1 MFYRDLILTVQ
12 PGDVQFF
19 MNQLLTLVHEKHHR
33 LPVAIALPQFEPAQP
48 NRTDTYDNPRHARMG
63 KVLRLFH
70 PVAYVLDAAIDLLG
84 IQELV
89 DKHVLFVTP
98 TQPAPNTG
106 RTVAFCRARLPDSAA
121 RQNRE
126 DKRTGRDKEQPA
138 KQYERTEKVLAA
150 RHLMAYLPV
159 RSTSGHNV
167 SVFFVKKEGGVA
179 STDVNVNSYGLS
191 RMSEPCYMPAF

>member
-98 TQPAPNTG
+98 G
-106 RTVAFCRARLPDSAA
+106 
-121 RQNRE
+121 
-126 DKRTGRDKEQPA
+126 GRDFEDHPEIRQA
-138 KQYERTEKVLAA
+138 GQCALR
-150 RHLMAYLPV
+150 
-159 RSTSGHNV
+159 RSGPDRRCGQAD
-167 SVFFVKKEGGVA
+167 GG
-179 STDVNVNSYGLS
+179 
-191 RMSEPCYMPAF
+191 